1 MKTSPP
7 PLPDHQASDETS
19 NKEHDVS
26 LSSTAVD
33 AEPDP
38 RDASTAT
45 AHAVLDWDG
54 PDDTGNPKNW
64 SVLKKI
70 FHTAIPALYGFSV
83 YVPTFTFNR
92 RVNWH

>member
-1 MKTSPP
+1 MKSPSP
-7 PLPDHQASDETS
+7 WSSPDKSDETS

-33 AEPDP
+33 AAEPDM
-38 RDASTAT
+38 RDAPMTT
-45 AHAVLDWDG
+45 TPPHAVLDWDG

-64 SVLKKI
+64 SVMKKI

-83 YVPTFTFNR
+83 YAFSIPSSIGV
-92 RVNWH
+92 